1 MFSPAAQSDTLKKMA
16 RQFLFFFSS
25 LLTTKETAKMLRA
38 PKVLDHLVHTKTNYT
53 LIEIRAPNVVRYAK
67 LGIRQLRMEG

>member
-1 MFSPAAQSDTLKKMA
+1 MFSLAAQSDTLKKMA
-16 RQFLFFFSS
+16 RQFLFFSS

-38 PKVLDHLVHTKTNYT
+38 PKVLDHLVYSKTNYT

-67 LGIRQLRMEG
+67 LGIRQLRIEG